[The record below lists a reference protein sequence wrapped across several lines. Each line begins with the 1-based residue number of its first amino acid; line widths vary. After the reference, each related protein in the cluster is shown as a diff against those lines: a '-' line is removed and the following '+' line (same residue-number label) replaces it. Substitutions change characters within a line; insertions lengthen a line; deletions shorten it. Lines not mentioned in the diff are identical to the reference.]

1 MHKRKV
7 LILAVIFF
15 IIIGIGNIVYGK
27 YITNNIFTIAKVNIE
42 SKPPEIELI
51 EVTNTN
57 TGYESYANKTHII
70 NAKIKVTEKNI
81 KQNNFNKE
89 NIEILVDNNKGQVG
103 LFEIEELERKDDY
116 IIYNLKLNKIE
127 GNGILEILVKEGT
140 IIDIQGNKNEETRFD
155 LNILIDNIFPN
166 STAKEE
172 KLQNG
177 KSKITID
184 SNEKLRP
191 VNAWNL
197 SSSKNI
203 LTKEFPS
210 ITNYDLP
217 ITDYAQNTSKAS
229 VKVENATYITLGFG
243 AASVK
248 NNKAT
253 LYEINNKCIVGAEI
267 MQKDPICKIEMI
279 TFYKKGEITDDFL
292 QMQAYSYTYW
302 GEKIEAI
309 GASLENRF
317 CFGYNPSENKYGSIK
332 EGPTATLK
340 GNKNLILGG
349 DGVNIPNAKGI
360 GGKPIPQ
367 NIANKYLYGISSIK
381 MKLKEYANY
390 SIVYQVWVNGSGWQN
405 TVSDGGEA
413 KLSYTKPFTAF
424 RVTLVPKT
432 EKQHVI
438 NTWNGK

>member
-172 KLQNG
+172 KLQM
-177 KSKITID
+177 
-184 SNEKLRP
+184 
-191 VNAWNL
+191 VN
-197 SSSKNI
+197 
-203 LTKEFPS
+203 
-210 ITNYDLP
+210 
-217 ITDYAQNTSKAS
+217 
-229 VKVENATYITLGFG
+229 
-243 AASVK
+243 
-248 NNKAT
+248 
-253 LYEINNKCIVGAEI
+253 
-267 MQKDPICKIEMI
+267 
-279 TFYKKGEITDDFL
+279 
-292 QMQAYSYTYW
+292 
-302 GEKIEAI
+302 
-309 GASLENRF
+309 
-317 CFGYNPSENKYGSIK
+317 
-332 EGPTATLK
+332 LK
-340 GNKNLILGG
+340 
-349 DGVNIPNAKGI
+349 
-360 GGKPIPQ
+360 
-367 NIANKYLYGISSIK
+367 
-381 MKLKEYANY
+381 
-390 SIVYQVWVNGSGWQN
+390 
-405 TVSDGGEA
+405 
-413 KLSYTKPFTAF
+413 
-424 RVTLVPKT
+424 
-432 EKQHVI
+432 
-438 NTWNGK
+438 